1 MVVSYLS
8 IRIIPLPFKGIQ
20 DLVTDSNYKL
30 ITMPGSA
37 FSDAFK
43 YSKNPYWQRAWEERM
58 EPALKDFEG
67 IEGNIMKVTII

>member
-1 MVVSYLS
+1 
-8 IRIIPLPFKGIQ
+8 
-20 DLVTDSNYKL
+20 
-30 ITMPGSA
+30 MPGSA